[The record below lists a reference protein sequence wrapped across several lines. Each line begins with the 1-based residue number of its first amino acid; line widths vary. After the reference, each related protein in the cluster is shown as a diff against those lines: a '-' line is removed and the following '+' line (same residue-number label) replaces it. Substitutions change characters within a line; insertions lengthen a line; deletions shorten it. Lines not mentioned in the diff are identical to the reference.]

1 MNWKSLLV
9 EALLMAL
16 TTFATVF
23 FREWQQATA
32 QKKISSNPLLPL
44 DPYQ

>member
-9 EALLMAL
+9 EALIMAL

-23 FREWQQATA
+23 FRGMAARYTSEEDF
-32 QKKISSNPLLPL
+32 L
-44 DPYQ
+44 

>member
-9 EALLMAL
+9 EALIMAL

-23 FREWQQATA
+23 VRGMAARYASEEDF
-32 QKKISSNPLLPL
+32 L
-44 DPYQ
+44 